1 MSDIEQPKPKK
12 KRSRLKK
19 LLLLTVALVAIGG
32 GGAGAVLY
40 ANGGVLGGL
49 YGGGEDPDVPQLVP
63 RDGANPASVEAAR
76 AMARQGRVDPR
87 LFQSTYVPLEGNF
100 TSNLRGGTA
109 FVQLGLG
116 ISTFYDERVIDNV
129 RRHDMAIRS
138 AILMTLTEQDPAAV
152 TTARGKQALKIALRN
167 AINGVLTNREGF
179 GGIDEV
185 YFTSFVTQ

>member
-1 MSDIEQPKPKK
+1 MSDTEQPKPKK

-19 LLLLTVALVAIGG
+19 LLLLSVVLVAIGG

-40 ANGGVLGGL
+40 ASGGVLGGL
-49 YGGGEDPDVPQLVP
+49 YGGGADPDVPQLVP

-76 AMARQGRVDPR
+76 ALAQQGRVDPR

-100 TSNLRGGTA
+100 TSNLRGGDA

-116 ISTFYDERVIDNV
+116 ISTFYDDRVIDNV

-138 AILMTLTEQDPAAV
+138 AILMTLTEQDPTAV
-152 TTARGKQALKIALRN
+152 TTLRGKQALKLALRN
-167 AINGVLTNREGF
+167 AINGVLTNQEGF